1 MLIVRGTEPIAMGA
15 VFAADRGRLL
25 GGQHDAKRPLWTV
38 TCSIPVSYSS
48 QGFEQNYWRGG

>member
-48 QGFEQNYWRGG
+48 QGFEQNNWRGG